1 MRLMKSLK
9 YSGQLKRLKVV
20 QPRRVVGA
28 SMSPKLQPGQVLLA
42 TPLFRFRHIHPGE
55 VVIIDHDGKEKVKR
69 VEEVQGDRVFV
80 IGDNLSAS
88 TDSRH
93 FGWLRRE
100 EVVARVF
107 WPNLAK

>member
-1 MRLMKSLK
+1 MRSMKSLK
-9 YSGQLKRLKVV
+9 SFGKLKKLRLIL
-20 QPRRVVGA
+20 PRRVVGA
-28 SMSPKLQPGQVLLA
+28 SMSPKLEPGQVLLA
-42 TPLFRFRHIHPGE
+42 TALFRRIHPGE

-69 VEEVQGDRVFV
+69 VEEVQGDKIFV
-80 IGDNLSAS
+80 IGDNLSES

-93 FGWLRRE
+93 FGWLSRD

>member
-9 YSGQLKRLKVV
+9 YSGQLKRLKLI

-28 SMSPKLQPGQVLLA
+28 SMCPKLQPGQVLLA
-42 TPLFRFRHIHPGE
+42 TPLFRRIQPGE